1 MRVEW
6 SKVLGALTLGV
17 VLCGC
22 SRIEPKKP
30 TPDEVREKTAQMT
43 AEFKSNA
50 RAVAQ
55 GIREG
60 WTRDHP
66 LDLNSATKDQLVALP
81 GVNESAADRII
92 ARRPY
97 SRPDE
102 LLSKR
107 VVTKAEY
114 DKFADRVTAKK

>member
-6 SKVLGALTLGV
+6 SKVLGTLSLGA

-22 SRIEPKKP
+22 SRVEPKKP

-81 GVNESAADRII
+81 GVNESTADRII

-97 SRPDE
+97 TRPDE

-107 VVTKAEY
+107 VVTKVEY
-114 DKFADRVTAKK
+114 DKFADRVTVKK